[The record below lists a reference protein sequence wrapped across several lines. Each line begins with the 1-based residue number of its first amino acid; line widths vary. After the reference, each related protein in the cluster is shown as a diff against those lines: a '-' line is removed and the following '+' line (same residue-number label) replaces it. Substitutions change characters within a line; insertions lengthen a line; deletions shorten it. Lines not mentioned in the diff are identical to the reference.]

1 MEENKSEFLNELC
14 ELLKKTRALGD
25 PRGNPLS
32 RIEYVVD
39 GHGNEYARPI
49 FADGSG
55 ENGYYDVCIT
65 GDSCVAIL
73 TDLSRFYSRY

>member
-1 MEENKSEFLNELC
+1 MEENKAVFLNELC

-32 RIEYVVD
+32 KIEYVV
-39 GHGNEYARPI
+39 NENGEEFARPI
-49 FADGSG
+49 FEDGTG
-55 ENGYYDVCIT
+55 KDGWYDVCIT
-65 GDSCVAIL
+65 GDSCIAIL